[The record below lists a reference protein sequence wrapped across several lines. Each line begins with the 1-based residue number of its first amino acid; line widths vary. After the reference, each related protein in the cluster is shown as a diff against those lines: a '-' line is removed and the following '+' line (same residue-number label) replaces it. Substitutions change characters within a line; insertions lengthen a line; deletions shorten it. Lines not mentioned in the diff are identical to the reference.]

1 MVFENKFLGPSFV
14 YFAPYGMERISSR
27 KPKTNDLSSGRR
39 VINMAKIVI
48 IGGGVAGLS
57 AGIYAR
63 LHGHDATVCERSFV
77 AGGNLTGWR
86 RGEYKIDNCIH
97 WLTGTNPAT
106 DTYKMWVDLGAL
118 GDVEVIQ
125 GNSLYTCEYG
135 GETLSLYNDLY
146 RMEREM
152 LEISPADEGE
162 IRSLIRG
169 VEVMERVGGIGGA
182 DHNEGLGIKQLSVA
196 VPSLVKYYGLTT
208 GELAKRFKH
217 PLLRSF
223 ISSFWGED
231 FGALAVL
238 MVFAYY
244 CGNNGGIPR
253 GGSVA
258 MAERMT
264 DRLREVGGE
273 LLLCK
278 EAVRINCE
286 DGRAC
291 SVLFSDGSTIDAD
304 YVVIAT
310 DPAVAFERL
319 LDVPMPTKLRRQY
332 NDPRMKRFSS
342 YQCAFSY
349 DAESVPFEGDLI
361 FDTTDDEKKM
371 LPIDHVI
378 VREFSHER
386 SFAPEGKS
394 ILQTMTFCSERV
406 AKAFIK
412 LRQTSKAVYDKKKH
426 QIAAS
431 LAEMLSRRF
440 PEMRGRLRC
449 LDVWTPAT
457 YKRYTDSQIGS
468 YMSFALPSR
477 MIPKKLSPKIKG
489 LSNVLLATQ
498 WLQAPGGLPIAAE
511 CGKIAIEAIEKLEC
525 TRKSYGR
532 ARRRI
537 KAN

>member
-1 MVFENKFLGPSFV
+1 
-14 YFAPYGMERISSR
+14 
-27 KPKTNDLSSGRR
+27 
-39 VINMAKIVI
+39 MAKIVI

-57 AGIYAR
+57 AGIYAG

-86 RGEYKIDNCIH
+86 RGEYTIDNCIH
-97 WLTGTNPAT
+97 WLTGTNPST

-135 GETLSLYNDLY
+135 GKTLSLYNDLY

-152 LEISPADEGE
+152 LEISPADKSE

-169 VEVMERVGGIGGA
+169 VEFMERVGGIGGA
-182 DHNEGLGIKQLSVA
+182 DHNEGLDIKHLPA
-196 VPSLVKYYGLTT
+196 AIPSLVKYYNLTT
-208 GELAKRFKH
+208 GELARRFRH

-231 FGALAVL
+231 FGALAIL

-264 DRLREVGGE
+264 ERLGEVGGK

-278 EAVRINCE
+278 EAVKINCE
-286 DGRAC
+286 MGRAS
-291 SVLFSDGSTIDAD
+291 SVSFSDGSVIDAD

-310 DPAVAFERL
+310 DPAVAFGRM
-319 LDVPMPTKLRRQY
+319 LDVPMPGKLEKQY

-342 YQCAFSY
+342 YHCAFAC
-349 DAESVPFEGDLI
+349 DMESVPFEGDLI
-361 FDTTDDEKKM
+361 FDTTDEEKEM
-371 LPIDHVI
+371 LPIDRVI

-386 SFAPEGKS
+386 SYAPEGKS
-394 ILQTMTFCSERV
+394 ILQTMTFCGERV

-412 LRQTSKAVYDKKKH
+412 LRQTSKAAYDKKKR
-426 QIAAS
+426 QIADS
-431 LAEMLSRRF
+431 LTEMLCRRF
-440 PEMRGRLRC
+440 PQMRGRLRC
-449 LDVWTPAT
+449 IDVWTPAT

-477 MIPKKLSPKIKG
+477 MIPKKLSPGIKG

-511 CGKIAIEAIEKLEC
+511 CGRIAIEAVERME
-525 TRKSYGR
+525 RSKSCH
-532 ARRRI
+532 ARGGRRI
-537 KAN
+537 KTAISGR